1 LTAVEHQELI
11 ASDPS
16 APVSIGLDDGF
27 AVTKIALPNGRLFAV
42 PSRARVGR
50 SAVTWLDDSV
60 AMFAQYETDATVYS
74 VGEVDAAPTQFD
86 GYVTSGLNRAIVQH
100 ALQAAGLAGCA
111 VHAISG
117 LPVSGFYAAD
127 GTQRIDAIDAKR
139 DSLQQ
144 PVRCLSGAL
153 PAEIAFHQVIPEA
166 LAAWYDYVIDDSHG
180 EPHLDTGRAARPVAI
195 VDIGGRTTDYV
206 VVMDRGIVHRTSGSL
221 RAGLLDVKLQV
232 GNALQTRFA
241 LETLDDRVLHQ
252 ALERGVV
259 RLSGIEHDISAL
271 VDGTKRELVETLH
284 AETRRRLG
292 SGVELDQILFVGG
305 GAVVLA
311 DLIGQWFSNQVLAPL
326 PAFANARGMLKYLR
340 YVCDEQPV

>member
-1 LTAVEHQELI
+1 MGQDRLNSSTAV
-11 ASDPS
+11 
-16 APVSIGLDDGF
+16 VSIGLDDGF
-27 AVTKIALPNGRLFAV
+27 AVTKVALADGRLFAV

-50 SAVTWLDDSV
+50 SAVTWIDDST
-60 AMFAQYETDATVYS
+60 ATIAEYETDAAVYS
-74 VGEVDAAPTQFD
+74 GGAVDAAATQFD
-86 GYVTSGLNRAIVQH
+86 GYATSGLNRAIVQH
-100 ALQAAGLAGCA
+100 TLQAAGLAGCA
-111 VHAISG
+111 VHAVSG

-127 GTQRIDAIDAKR
+127 GTQRRDAIDAKR
-139 DSLQQ
+139 RSLLQT
-144 PVRCLSGAL
+144 VRCLSGAL

-180 EPHLDTGRAARPVAI
+180 EPRLDAERAARPVAI

-221 RAGLLDVKLQV
+221 RAGLLDVKQQV

-241 LETLDDRVLHQ
+241 LETLDDRVVHQ

-259 RLSGIEHDISAL
+259 RLSGTDHDIREL
-271 VDGTKRELVETLH
+271 VDAAKRELVETLH

-292 SGVELDQILFVGG
+292 AGVELDRILFVGG

-311 DLIGQWFSNQVLAPL
+311 ELIGQWFPNQVLAPL